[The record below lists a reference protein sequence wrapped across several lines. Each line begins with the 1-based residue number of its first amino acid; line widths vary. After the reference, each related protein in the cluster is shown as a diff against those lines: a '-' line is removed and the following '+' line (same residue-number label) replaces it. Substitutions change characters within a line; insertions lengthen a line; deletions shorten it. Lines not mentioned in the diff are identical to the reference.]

1 VRSSY
6 ATLGLGVLIFA
17 ALVFAAD
24 KLVTATPARA
34 GAAAPADLAQ
44 VLPFAIMALLL
55 AFILWQRR
63 PPGAPDAPGQTV
75 LRGIRGATTVE
86 EDTADAI
93 LEATGELVRE
103 IVAANDLRPENVAS
117 ALFTVTPDLH
127 AEFPAAAARRMG
139 WTMVPLL
146 NFTEIGVP
154 GRLERC
160 IRVLVH
166 VNTTRTQN
174 EMVHVYLRE
183 AVALRPDLVQR
194 SATPQ

>member
-1 VRSSY
+1 MMV
-6 ATLGLGVLIFA
+6 
-17 ALVFAAD
+17 
-24 KLVTATPARA
+24 
-34 GAAAPADLAQ
+34 
-44 VLPFAIMALLL
+44 
-55 AFILWQRR
+55 
-63 PPGAPDAPGQTV
+63 
-75 LRGIRGATTVE
+75 RGIRGATTVE
-86 EDTADAI
+86 RDDAAII
-93 LEATGELVRE
+93 LAATEELVRE
-103 IVAANDLRPENVAS
+103 IVASNDLKPEDVAS
-117 ALFTVTPDLH
+117 ALFTVTPDLR

-166 VNTTRTQN
+166 VNTERSQQ

-183 AVALRPDLVQR
+183 AVSLRPDLVSR